1 MRPVGDQP
9 LFDISGHVALVTG
22 ANHGIGAA
30 TARLLAGCGASVI
43 LSYLRLQDRPDPGIP
58 VTTRENRAR
67 TAEHLVES
75 IKGDGGVAMAIEADL
90 SDESVLGGIF
100 DGAESNF
107 GPIDIL
113 VNNASGWIADTFDA
127 DTADRFGRSLR
138 RVSAETFDQQFGVD
152 ARATALLISEF
163 ALRHVRHD
171 LDWGRIVGLTSGGV
185 LGTPEEVSYGAAKSA
200 LESYTISAAVELAS
214 RGITA
219 NVVHPPVTDTG
230 WVTDEVRRH
239 VENDPYLIHV
249 AQPEDIAD
257 VIGYLVSDD
266 ARLITGNI
274 IHLR

>member
-1 MRPVGDQP
+1 MRPAGDRP
-9 LFDISGHVALVTG
+9 LFDLSGHVALVTG

-30 TARLLAGCGASVI
+30 TARLLATCGASVV
-43 LSYLRLQDRPDPGIP
+43 LSYLQLDDPSDPGIP
-58 VTTRENRAR
+58 VAVRENRAKN
-67 TAEHLVES
+67 ADHAVES
-75 IKGDGGVAMAIEADL
+75 IKGDGGMAMAIEADL

-100 DGAESNF
+100 DETEIHF

-113 VNNASGWIADTFDA
+113 VNNASGWIADTFDT
-127 DTADRFGRSLR
+127 DTADRFGRSLK
-138 RVSAETFDQQFGVD
+138 RVSAETFDQQFAVD

-163 ALRHVRHD
+163 ALRHARHD

-185 LGTPEEVSYGAAKSA
+185 LGTPEEASYGAAKSA
-200 LESYTISAAVELAS
+200 LESYTMSAAAELAS

-239 VENDPYLIHV
+239 VEDDPYLIHV

-257 VIGYLVSDD
+257 VIGYLVSDH
-266 ARLITGNI
+266 ARFVTGNVVR
-274 IHLR
+274 LR